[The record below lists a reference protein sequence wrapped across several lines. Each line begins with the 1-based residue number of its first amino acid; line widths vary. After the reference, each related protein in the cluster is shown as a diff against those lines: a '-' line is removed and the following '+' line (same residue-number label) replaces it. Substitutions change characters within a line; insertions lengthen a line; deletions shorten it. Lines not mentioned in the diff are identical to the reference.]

1 MEFIYA
7 GAALL
12 TALLCA
18 FFYRMGYA
26 KGLGTALNN
35 PRRSPVLLKTDGD
48 TGKDNEDERAYEKSL
63 QEQFQA
69 LIDYQPEFTAMRK

>member
-1 MEFIYA
+1 MQFIYA

-18 FFYRMGYA
+18 FFYRLGYA
-26 KGLGTALNN
+26 KGLGAALNHPKRN
-35 PRRSPVLLKTDGD
+35 PILLKTDGE
-48 TGKDNEDERAYEKSL
+48 KEQDNEDERAYEKSL

>member
-12 TALLCA
+12 TALFCA
-18 FFYRMGYA
+18 FFYRLGYA
-26 KGLGTALNN
+26 KGLGTALRRPKRN
-35 PRRSPVLLKTDGD
+35 PIVLKTDGD
-48 TGKDNEDERAYEKSL
+48 ADNEDERAYEKSL

-69 LIDYQPEFTAMRK
+69 LIDYQPEYTAMRK